1 MRTCS
6 PLGNRIGI
14 HYGVNISI
22 VSVSSSDPGFSML
35 NSGEVDSTAK
45 VLLLFTNSAT
55 NTLVGIA
62 GSTGDARRSLA
73 YRPACAVHAQR
84 LYFISKR
91 VASVS
96 TATEFRK
103 MINENLMLSEPVTV
117 SNQIFG

>member
-1 MRTCS
+1 
-6 PLGNRIGI
+6 
-14 HYGVNISI
+14 
-22 VSVSSSDPGFSML
+22 ML

-103 MINENLMLSEPVTV
+103 MINLRVGFVLNGHQVT
-117 SNQIFG
+117 SQRYSM